1 MVLWYHLAA
10 PQQGLQGRAPKGEA
24 DYPAAPMTPE
34 PNDVE
39 QSVRRVRRGCLF
51 IAALIAA
58 LGVLFVSATGNL
70 FYVTLVVAAVFLAV
84 FSRFVR

>member
-1 MVLWYHLAA
+1 MI
-10 PQQGLQGRAPKGEA
+10 
-24 DYPAAPMTPE
+24 PE

-51 IAALIAA
+51 IAAIVAA

-70 FYVTLVVAAVFLAV
+70 FYLTLVLAALFLAV

>member
-1 MVLWYHLAA
+1 MI
-10 PQQGLQGRAPKGEA
+10 
-24 DYPAAPMTPE
+24 PE

-51 IAALIAA
+51 IAALFAA

-70 FYVTLVVAAVFLAV
+70 FYLTLVAAALFLAV